1 MTKPKTIKERESGEL
16 SQTAK
21 TYLKDIFIEEVYGRH
36 RPEIGTGATKKGTM
50 VEPDSFDL
58 SNQVYGE
65 THFKN
70 KVHFENDYI
79 KGTPDDVCKEDLV
92 IDFKSNWDI
101 WTFSAID
108 YETARKAYY
117 YQILGYMWLT
127 EKNHGELRFALVNT
141 PEEIIQKELYRLS
154 FSILDL
160 NGVGPEAEEAQNK
173 LRVNYIFDDI
183 APEKRIKKFKFDMN
197 LVDVEDV
204 KSTVIRAREYLSSI
218 SL

>member
-1 MTKPKTIKERESGEL
+1 M
-16 SQTAK
+16 
-21 TYLKDIFIEEVYGRH
+21 
-36 RPEIGTGATKKGTM
+36 
-50 VEPDSFDL
+50 
-58 SNQVYGE
+58 
-65 THFKN
+65 
-70 KVHFENDYI
+70 
-79 KGTPDDVCKEDLV
+79 
-92 IDFKSNWDI
+92 
-101 WTFSAID
+101 
-108 YETARKAYY
+108 
-117 YQILGYMWLT
+117 
-127 EKNHGELRFALVNT
+127 
-141 PEEIIQKELYRLS
+141 S